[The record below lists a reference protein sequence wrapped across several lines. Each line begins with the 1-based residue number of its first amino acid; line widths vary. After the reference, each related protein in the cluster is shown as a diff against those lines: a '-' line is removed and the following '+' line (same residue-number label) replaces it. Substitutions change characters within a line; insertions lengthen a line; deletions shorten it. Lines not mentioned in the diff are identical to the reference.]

1 MIRWLAASVHLL
13 AFGIGLGAVWARG
26 RSLAAIPDPAA
37 LRRALQAD
45 NWWGVAALLWLGSG
59 LPRLLT
65 GLEKPTSYYLA
76 NHLFWLKM
84 GLFGLVFL
92 LEMLP
97 MIGLIRWRL
106 ALARGTTPD
115 LSAAPGF
122 ARISRMQ
129 AAVLVAMVFVAAAVA
144 RGYGARG

>member
-1 MIRWLAASVHLL
+1 MLRWLTASVHLL

-59 LPRLLT
+59 LPRLLS
-65 GLEKPTSYYLA
+65 GLEKPTSYYLS

-106 ALARGTTPD
+106 ALAKGDTPD
-115 LSAAPGF
+115 LSAAPRF
-122 ARISRMQ
+122 ARISRIQ
-129 AAVLVAMVFVAAAVA
+129 AAVLVVMVFVAAAVA